1 MVLLNNPLCIPAELI
16 SMGAYG
22 LLRRKFIYYGE
33 QCSHGLT
40 MLAIRFHRCPIIFL
54 GLMGNHRYSLGHSER
69 VFLCP

>member
-33 QCSHGLT
+33 QWNHG
-40 MLAIRFHRCPIIFL
+40 
-54 GLMGNHRYSLGHSER
+54 
-69 VFLCP
+69 